1 MICCTWKCVPTA
13 ISCGV
18 DISEVPGCHLLRQM
32 SSQWGSQKLLQWLV
46 SHELTAYLS
55 VFDLFFTKWI
65 MAILSNGCKP
75 DNFESYNSLQ
85 LNVTNIWGL
94 CLNFVECESFLEWN
108 SPDVLALCETNL
120 DDLTDSG
127 NFSVTGYLPLI
138 WRVSITH
145 IHGLAVYVKEGLLL
159 HGTFENSLDSYF
171 CFQLTLLHSVSYFFF
186 SIDHLHCLYA
196 PFLILFRLPQ
206 MRFFQSTYLL
216 MWCLLRI

>member
-1 MICCTWKCVPTA
+1 MVSWNENEDTVLTLNQEKYNNKTKYFRGPWV
-13 ISCGV
+13 
-18 DISEVPGCHLLRQM
+18 
-32 SSQWGSQKLLQWLV
+32 SQKLLQWLV

-127 NFSVTGYLPLI
+127 NFSVTGI
-138 WRVSITH
+138 
-145 IHGLAVYVKEGLLL
+145 
-159 HGTFENSLDSYF
+159 
-171 CFQLTLLHSVSYFFF
+171 
-186 SIDHLHCLYA
+186 
-196 PFLILFRLPQ
+196 FL
-206 MRFFQSTYLL
+206 
-216 MWCLLRI
+216 